1 MISGTRVVG
10 FLVGLLVLGG
20 VAWGSQPI
28 ALLPVNVYGNVA
40 VASAVFF
47 DSDTCSQINGWFWV
61 RPECR
66 QYVDWVFTGIDTR
79 TVSPEDPY
87 VYVNVGALVTNGVD
101 GGSGWDTQVGI
112 EVWVVQRLEDVLGLA
127 EPVGKK
133 LLDRSSVT
141 LQNHFLPQME
151 ADTQGIGYQAWAD
164 ASRVSAEDLAKY
176 SAVNGPLIVVRV
188 IRLGAAKNQPE
199 HIAVNQSSVTL
210 GYRIVR

>member
-1 MISGTRVVG
+1 MG
-10 FLVGLLVLGG
+10 FLVGLLLLGG
-20 VAWGSQPI
+20 AAWGSQPI

-47 DSDTCSQINGWFWV
+47 DADACSQVNGWFWV

-66 QYVDWVFTGIDTR
+66 QYVDSVFTGIDTR

-141 LQNHFLPQME
+141 LQNHFLPRME
-151 ADTQGIGYQAWAD
+151 ADTQGVGYQAWAD

-176 SAVNGPLIVVRV
+176 GAVNGQLIVVRV

-210 GYRIVR
+210 SYRIVR